1 MKSKSYILSQVKK
14 LLLNNRG
21 YYEDEADKYIENV
34 KNKTVYELLVIKKD
48 LSENKEYPDVSCM
61 RWYREEDR

>member
-1 MKSKSYILSQVKK
+1 MKSKSYILSQVRK

-21 YYEDEADKYIENV
+21 YYEDEADKYIENI

>member
-1 MKSKSYILSQVKK
+1 MKSKSYILSQVRK

-21 YYEDEADKYIENV
+21 YYEDEADTYIENI

>member
-21 YYEDEADKYIENV
+21 YYEDEADKYIENI

>member
-1 MKSKSYILSQVKK
+1 MKSKSYILSQVRK
-14 LLLNNRG
+14 LLLDNRG
-21 YYEDEADKYIENV
+21 YYEDEADKYIEDI

>member
-1 MKSKSYILSQVKK
+1 MKSKSYILSQVRK
-14 LLLNNRG
+14 LLLDNRG
-21 YYEDEADKYIENV
+21 YYEDEADRYIEDI

>member
-1 MKSKSYILSQVKK
+1 MKSKSYILSQVRK

-21 YYEDEADKYIENV
+21 YYEDEADKYIENI

-61 RWYREEDR
+61 RWYREEDH

>member
-1 MKSKSYILSQVKK
+1 
-14 LLLNNRG
+14 LNNRG
-21 YYEDEADKYIENV
+21 YYEDEADKYIENI

>member
-1 MKSKSYILSQVKK
+1 MKSKSYILSQVRK
-14 LLLNNRG
+14 LLLDNRG
-21 YYEDEADKYIENV
+21 YYEDEADKYIEDI

-61 RWYREEDR
+61 RWYREENR

>member
-1 MKSKSYILSQVKK
+1 MKSKSYILSQVRK
-14 LLLNNRG
+14 LLLDNRG
-21 YYEDEADKYIENV
+21 YYEDEADKYIEDI
-34 KNKTVYELLVIKKD
+34 KSKTVYELLVIKKD

>member
-1 MKSKSYILSQVKK
+1 MKSKSYILSQVRK
-14 LLLNNRG
+14 LLLDNRG
-21 YYEDEADKYIENV
+21 YYEDEADKYIEDI

-61 RWYREEDR
+61 RWYREEHR